1 MFAFFGD
8 GLTSPLL
15 AFEVLYKAET
25 RGILKKS
32 NEAGLR
38 ATAMIPALVSVRWK
52 VMAFLAEKIAGQT
65 S

>member
-1 MFAFFGD
+1 
-8 GLTSPLL
+8 L

-52 VMAFLAEKIAGQT
+52 VMAFLAEKNAGQT